1 MLFGSQRRLP
11 RANSVTTSTGH
22 RATALPSKGTHTM
35 RRLSLFSAVAAL
47 VLAAPL
53 VTPASAGQL
62 NAAPTHQTAT
72 SNGVA
77 RRGSAGALSLNNN
90 MIDQSN
96 VRSGGGSPGF
106 GQINNAPTVSTA
118 LSTALS
124 IGGDASATG
133 VNTNGIVQDN
143 LSGRKGVAQ
152 LNSAPTV
159 QVAVGAAVAIDG
171 NANAL
176 AANSNGLSQ
185 GNAR

>member
-1 MLFGSQRRLP
+1 
-11 RANSVTTSTGH
+11 
-22 RATALPSKGTHTM
+22 M

-47 VLAAPL
+47 LLAAPL

-62 NAAPTHQTAT
+62 NSAPTHQTAT
-72 SNGVA
+72 SNA
-77 RRGSAGALSLNNN
+77 FAKHGSASGLSLNNN

-96 VRSGGGSPGF
+96 VRGGGSPGF
-106 GQINNAPTVSTA
+106 GQTNSAPTVSTA

-124 IGGDASATG
+124 VGG
-133 VNTNGIVQDN
+133 NTNGIVQGN
-143 LSGRKGVAQ
+143 LAGRKGGAQ